1 MSHNIQNSFL
11 AAFGAV
17 VTATLFIGAS
27 IVPAFNTASAL
38 VI

>member
-1 MSHNIQNSFL
+1 MSHSIQNSFL

-17 VTATLFIGAS
+17 LTATLFIGAS
-27 IVPAFNTASAL
+27 IVPAFTNASAL

>member
-1 MSHNIQNSFL
+1 MTHNFQHAFL

-17 VTATLFIGAS
+17 TTATLFIGAS
-27 IVPAFNTASAL
+27 IIPAFSNASAL

>member
-1 MSHNIQNSFL
+1 MSYNIQNSFL

-17 VTATLFIGAS
+17 TTATLFIGAS
-27 IVPAFNTASAL
+27 IIPAFSNASAL

>member
-1 MSHNIQNSFL
+1 MTYNLQHSFL

-17 VTATLFIGAS
+17 ATAMLFVGAS
-27 IVPAFNTASAL
+27 IVPAFSNASSL